1 MQYQAPDVYIEDV
14 KSGSQSVAQASAS
27 VAAMIGVTRSGVLN
41 TPVLVTSWTD
51 FITKFANGLDTPFIS
66 SSFRLGL

>member
-14 KSGSQSVAQASAS
+14 KSGSQSVSQASAS

-51 FITKFANGLDTPFIS
+51 FITKFL
-66 SSFRLGL
+66 